1 MTIAHGALQAFLA
14 VLAGAFGAHGL
25 KNILDE
31 KALGIWHTAA
41 TYHLTHAL
49 ALVMLGL
56 FERQLQTKLVV
67 PHYAFGFG
75 ILLFSGSL
83 YTLALTGWKP
93 LGAIT
98 PLGGS
103 AFLVGWLAL
112 AWVSWKQAG

>member
-31 KALGIWHTAA
+31 NALRVWQTGV
-41 TYHLTHAL
+41 TYHLAHAL
-49 ALVMLGL
+49 ALVLLGL
-56 FERQLQTKLVV
+56 FERQLKTRLNL
-67 PHYAFGFG
+67 PHAAFGAG

-83 YTLALTGWKP
+83 YALALTGLKP

-98 PLGGS
+98 PFGGT
-103 AFLVGWLAL
+103 ALLVGWLAL
-112 AWVSWKQAG
+112 AWAGWKQG